1 MSDFE
6 TVAASEDHSARRGPS
21 GEPGAP
27 NQVGGTSVAAGRP
40 RSLAGDAWR
49 DLRRKPIFWI
59 SLTLVVLVTAMA
71 AVPGLFTANDP
82 TDCVLA
88 RQHAAPSGGA
98 LFGYDFQGC
107 DTYARAVYGTRASLL
122 VGALSAVL
130 SGLIALTVGMLAG
143 YFGRWVDAI
152 LSRVIDIV
160 LGIPLLLAAI
170 VLLKRVAS
178 DSPSVRIAA
187 VIFVLAV
194 LGWTTTAR
202 VVRSSVITAKEQ
214 DYVAAARMLGASD
227 ARIMWRHILPNA
239 LAPAIVVLTIALG
252 SFIAAEA
259 TLSFLGIGLRDPTIS
274 WGQDID
280 TGRTHMRESAIPLVV
295 PSTFLA
301 LTVLAFIMLG
311 DAIRDA
317 FDPKLR

>member
-6 TVAASEDHSARRGPS
+6 TVAASENQAARRGPS

-27 NQVGGTSVAAGRP
+27 SQVGVPQKP

-59 SLTLVVLVTAMA
+59 SLVLVVLVAAMA
-71 AVPGLFTANDP
+71 AVPGLFTTNDP
-82 TDCVLA
+82 RDCVLS
-88 RQHAAPSGGA
+88 RQHAGPSGGA
-98 LFGYDFQGC
+98 IFGYDFQGC
-107 DTYARAVYGTRASLL
+107 DTYSRAVYGARASLL
-122 VGALSAVL
+122 VGALSAL
-130 SGLIALTVGMLAG
+130 LTGLIALLVGMLAG
-143 YFGRWVDAI
+143 YFGRWVDAV

-170 VLLKRVAS
+170 VLLKRVNS
-178 DSPSVRIAA
+178 DSSAVRIGA

-194 LGWTTTAR
+194 LGWTTAAR

-214 DYVAAARMLGASD
+214 DYVAAARMLGAGD
-227 ARIMWRHILPNA
+227 GRIMLRHILPNA

-252 SFIAAEA
+252 SFISAEA
-259 TLSFLGIGLRDPTIS
+259 TLSFLGIGLKAPTIS
-274 WGQDID
+274 WGIDID
-280 TGRTHMRESAIPLVV
+280 AGRVHMREAVTPLLV

>member
-6 TVAASEDHSARRGPS
+6 TVAASENQAARRGPS

-27 NQVGGTSVAAGRP
+27 GQAGVPQKP

-49 DLRRKPIFWI
+49 DLRRNPIFWV
-59 SLTLVVLVTAMA
+59 SLALVVLVAAMA
-71 AVPGLFTANDP
+71 AVPGLFTSNDP
-82 TDCVLA
+82 RDCVLA
-88 RQHAAPSGGA
+88 RQHAGPSGGA
-98 LFGYDFQGC
+98 IFGYDFQGC
-107 DTYARAVYGTRASLL
+107 DTYSRAVYGARASLL
-122 VGALSAVL
+122 VGALSAL
-130 SGLIALTVGMLAG
+130 LTGLIALVVGMVAG
-143 YFGRWVDAI
+143 YFGRWVDAV

-170 VLLKRVAS
+170 VLLKRVNS
-178 DSPSVRIAA
+178 DSSAVRIGA
-187 VIFVLAV
+187 VIFVLAI
-194 LGWTTTAR
+194 LGWTTAAR

-214 DYVAAARMLGASD
+214 DYVAAARMLGAGD
-227 ARIMWRHILPNA
+227 GRIMLRHILPNA

-259 TLSFLGIGLRDPTIS
+259 TLSFLGIGLKAPTIS
-274 WGQDID
+274 WGIDID
-280 TGRTHMRESAIPLVV
+280 AGRVHMRESATPLVV

>member
-6 TVAASEDHSARRGPS
+6 TVAASENQAARRGPS
-21 GEPGAP
+21 GEPGTP
-27 NQVGGTSVAAGRP
+27 NQVGANKP

-59 SLTLVVLVTAMA
+59 ALILVLIVTLMA
-71 AVPGLFTANDP
+71 IFPSLFTANDP
-82 TDCVLA
+82 KDCALD
-88 RQHAAPSGGA
+88 RQNHGPSGGA
-98 LFGYDFQGC
+98 IFGFGFQGC

-122 VGALSAVL
+122 VGALSTLITGV
-130 SGLIALTVGMLAG
+130 IALTVGLLAG
-143 YFGRWVDAI
+143 YFGGWADAV
-152 LSRVIDIV
+152 LSRMIDIV

-170 VLLKRVAS
+170 VLLKRIGT
-178 DSPSVRIAA
+178 DNPNFRLGA
-187 VIFVLAV
+187 VVLVLAV
-194 LGWTTTAR
+194 LGWTTAAR

-214 DYVAAARMLGASD
+214 DYVAAARMLGAGHG
-227 ARIMWRHILPNA
+227 RIMLRHILPNA

-259 TLSFLGIGLRDPTIS
+259 TLSFLGIGLSQETIS

-280 TGRTHMRESAIPLVV
+280 TGRVHMRESATPLLV
-295 PSTFLA
+295 PSAFLA

>member
-6 TVAASEDHSARRGPS
+6 TVAATENQAARRGPS
-21 GEPGAP
+21 GEPGTP
-27 NQVGGTSVAAGRP
+27 NQVGPNKP

-59 SLTLVVLVTAMA
+59 ALLLVVIVTLMA
-71 AVPGLFTANDP
+71 IFPSLFTGSDP
-82 TDCVLA
+82 KDCALD
-88 RQHAAPSGGA
+88 RQNQGPSGGA
-98 LFGYDFQGC
+98 IFGFGFQGC

-122 VGALSAVL
+122 VGALSALITGV
-130 SGLIALTVGMLAG
+130 IALAVGLLAG
-143 YFGRWVDAI
+143 YFGGWADAV

-170 VLLKRVAS
+170 VLLKRIGT
-178 DSPSVRIAA
+178 DNPNFRLGA
-187 VIFVLAV
+187 VVVVLAV
-194 LGWTTTAR
+194 LGWTTAAR

-214 DYVAAARMLGASD
+214 DYVAAARMLGAGHL
-227 ARIMWRHILPNA
+227 RIMLRHILPNA

-259 TLSFLGIGLRDPTIS
+259 TLSFLGIGLSQETIS

-280 TGRTHMRESAIPLVV
+280 TGRVHMRESSTPLLV

>member
-6 TVAASEDHSARRGPS
+6 TVAASENHTARRGPS

-27 NQVGGTSVAAGRP
+27 NQVGAPQKP

-49 DLRRKPIFWI
+49 DLRRNPIFWI
-59 SLTLVVLVTAMA
+59 SLALVVLVAAMA
-71 AVPGLFTANDP
+71 AFPGLFTANDP
-82 TDCVLA
+82 RDCLLS
-88 RQHAAPSGGA
+88 RQHAGPSGGA

-107 DTYARAVYGTRASLL
+107 DTYSRAVHGARASLL
-122 VGALSAVL
+122 VGALSAL
-130 SGLIALTVGMLAG
+130 LTGLIALTVGMLAG
-143 YFGRWVDAI
+143 YFGRWVDAV

-170 VLLKRVAS
+170 VLLKRVNS
-178 DSPSVRIAA
+178 DSATVRIGA

-194 LGWTTTAR
+194 LGWTTGAR

-214 DYVAAARMLGASD
+214 DYVAAARMLGAGNG
-227 ARIMWRHILPNA
+227 RIMLRHILPNA

-259 TLSFLGIGLRDPTIS
+259 TLSFLGIGLKAPTTS
-274 WGQDID
+274 WGIDID
-280 TGRTHMRESAIPLVV
+280 AGRVHMRESATPLVV

-311 DAIRDA
+311 DAVRDA

>member
-6 TVAASEDHSARRGPS
+6 TVAATENQAARRGPS

-27 NQVGGTSVAAGRP
+27 NQVGAAQKP

-59 SLTLVVLVTAMA
+59 SLTLVVLVAAMA
-71 AVPGLFTANDP
+71 AFPGLFTANDP
-82 TDCVLA
+82 RDCVLA
-88 RQHAAPSGGA
+88 RQHAGPSGGA
-98 LFGYDFQGC
+98 IFGYDFQGC
-107 DTYARAVYGTRASLL
+107 DTYSRAVYGARASLL
-122 VGALSAVL
+122 VGALSAL
-130 SGLIALTVGMLAG
+130 FTGLIALLVGMTAG
-143 YFGRWVDAI
+143 YFGRWVDAV

-170 VLLKRVAS
+170 VLLKRVNS
-178 DSPSVRIAA
+178 DSSTVRIAA

-194 LGWTTTAR
+194 LGWTTAAR

-214 DYVAAARMLGASD
+214 DYVAAARMLGAGDS
-227 ARIMWRHILPNA
+227 RIMLRHILPNA

-259 TLSFLGIGLRDPTIS
+259 TLSFLGIGLKAPTIS
-274 WGQDID
+274 WGIDID
-280 TGRTHMRESAIPLVV
+280 AGRVHMRESATPLVV
-295 PSTFLA
+295 PSAFLA

>member
-6 TVAASEDHSARRGPS
+6 TVAASENQAARRGPS

-27 NQVGGTSVAAGRP
+27 SQVGTPQKP

-49 DLRRKPIFWI
+49 DLRRNPIFWI
-59 SLTLVVLVTAMA
+59 SLLLVVVVAAMA
-71 AVPGLFTANDP
+71 AFPGLFASNDP
-82 TDCVLA
+82 RNCVLS
-88 RQHAAPSGGA
+88 RQHAGPSGGA
-98 LFGYDFQGC
+98 IFGYDFQGC
-107 DTYARAVYGTRASLL
+107 DIYARSVYGARASLL
-122 VGALSAVL
+122 VGLLSAL
-130 SGLIALTVGMLAG
+130 LTGIIAVVVGMVAG
-143 YFGRWVDAI
+143 YFGRWIDAV

-170 VLLKRVAS
+170 VLLKRVS
-178 DSPSVRIAA
+178 TGGPNTRLAA
-187 VIFVLAV
+187 VIVVLAI
-194 LGWTTTAR
+194 LGWTTAAR

-214 DYVAAARMLGASD
+214 DYVAAARMLGAGHS
-227 ARIMWRHILPNA
+227 RIMWRHILPNS

-259 TLSFLGIGLRDPTIS
+259 TLSFLGIGLKSPTIS
-274 WGQDID
+274 WGIDID
-280 TGRTHMRESAIPLVV
+280 AGRVHMRESATPLIV
-295 PSTFLA
+295 PSAFLA